1 MKYNVSFQ
9 PTGQSS
15 TISSDQSILEC
26 ARQLDLDLI
35 NICGGLGTCGQCKVQ
50 ILAGTVSDLTPKEHE
65 ALSEKQISKGYRL
78 ACQVKPL
85 SDVKVYLLK
94 ESMTTPLRT
103 QVEGMEIPVDPD
115 PDVKRR
121 FHDKGIELPSPT
133 SSSLLGLAVD
143 LGTTKIAC
151 YLVNLINGQL
161 LASEGIM
168 NPLIAYGDDLIARL
182 GRARDSK
189 EAKTMQERL
198 INALNQSAAD
208 LCTKIDTDPQNI
220 IETILVANTAM
231 HHLFAGL
238 RVDKLLTVP
247 YSPEVLTHLDIEAGS
262 LGLDISKG
270 AYVHLLP
277 NIAGYVGADHVAMI
291 LSTGISKSDKTI
303 LALDIGT
310 NTEVCLVKKGN
321 MTSASCASGPAFEG
335 GCTQHGMRASDG
347 AIEHVRIIDG
357 NVTYKTIGNEPPK
370 GLCGSGMLDA
380 LAQLYAAEI
389 INSGGKLL
397 DHPKT
402 RTNNGIREFVLV
414 DKHESALDNAVT
426 ITQKDIRALQLAK
439 GAIQAG
445 IEVLMME
452 QYITPSQIDEVVIAG
467 AFGSYI
473 DVSSAIAIGMLP
485 NLPLD
490 RFNQVGNA
498 AGMGAKMALISSKKR
513 EEAKSIAEKVKY
525 VELGGTQG
533 FMDTFI
539 NATKIGR

>member
-9 PTGQSS
+9 PTGQST

-35 NICGGLGTCGQCKVQ
+35 NTCGGLGTCGQCKVQ
-50 ILAGTVSDLTPKEHE
+50 ILAGTVSEIRPKELE
-65 ALSEKQISKGYRL
+65 TLSKKEITKGYRL
-78 ACQVKPL
+78 ACQVMPQ
-85 SDVKVYLLK
+85 SDIKVYLLK

-103 QVEGMEIPVDPD
+103 QVEGMEIPVTPD
-115 PDVKRR
+115 TNVKRR
-121 FHDKGIELPSPT
+121 FQEKGIELPSPT

-151 YLVNLINGQL
+151 YLVNLVNGEL

-168 NPLIAYGDDLIARL
+168 NPLIAYGDDLIARIGL
-182 GRARDSK
+182 ARDPK
-189 EAKTMQERL
+189 QGKTMQERL
-198 INALNQSAAD
+198 VNALNQSALD
-208 LCTKIDTDPQNI
+208 LCAKADAGPRDIVEMT
-220 IETILVANTAM
+220 LVANTAM

-238 RVDKLLTVP
+238 KVDKLITVP
-247 YSPEVLTHLDIEAGS
+247 YSPEVLTHLDINVRD
-262 LGLDISKG
+262 LGLDMFRE
-270 AYVHLLP
+270 ANVHLLP

-291 LSTGISKSDKTI
+291 LSTGISTSPKTT

-310 NTEVCLVKKGN
+310 NTEVCLVNKGN
-321 MTSASCASGPAFEG
+321 MVSASCASGPAFEG
-335 GCTQHGMRASDG
+335 GSTKHGMRASNG

-357 NVTYKTIGNEPPK
+357 NLTYKTIGNKPPK

-389 INSGGKLL
+389 INPGGKLL
-397 DHPKT
+397 DHPRT
-402 RTNNGIREFVLV
+402 RNNNGIREFVLA
-414 DKHESALDNAVT
+414 DKGESALDNAVT

-445 IEVLMME
+445 IEVLMND
-452 QYITPSQIDEVVIAG
+452 QGITASQIDEVVIAG

-473 DVSSAIAIGMLP
+473 DVSSALTINMLP
-485 NLPLD
+485 HLPLD
-490 RFNQVGNA
+490 RFTQVGNA

-513 EEAKSIAEKVKY
+513 EDAQSIAKKVKY
-525 VELGGTQG
+525 IELGGTQG
-533 FMDTFI
+533 FMDTFV
-539 NATKIGR
+539 NATKLGS